1 MTALGL
7 LSTDQRGEDD
17 YPRIEQLLGSDVR
30 VDLVRLAPGAA
41 ITGAAEEVR
50 LSGAD
55 AVVRTGEGFTHDA
68 EAEADRVEELARQTG
83 MPASSTALAFVNA
96 ARDLG
101 VTRVAVA
108 APVGTHED
116 TARLRGFLR
125 AGGLEVTGTHT
136 AEPEAASGAGAG
148 GGGAGSD
155 EDALLALVTA
165 ADTQDAEAVL
175 LTDPALETAAQLPA
189 LEKAV
194 GKPVLTASQVTV
206 WEGLRLA
213 ERRVHAPDLG
223 ALFTRTPSWER

>member
-7 LSTDQRGEDD
+7 LCTDHRGEDD

-30 VDLVRLAPGAA
+30 VDLVRLDPGAG
-41 ITGAAEEVR
+41 ITGAAEELR
-50 LSGAD
+50 LAGAD

-68 EAEADRVEELARQTG
+68 EDEVNRVEELARQTG

-101 VTRVAVA
+101 ATRVAVA
-108 APVGTHED
+108 APAGTHEE

-136 AEPEAASGAGAG
+136 AATG
-148 GGGAGSD
+148 GD
-155 EDALLALVTA
+155 EDALLARVAA
-165 ADTQDAEAVL
+165 ADTPDAEAVL
-175 LTDPALETAAQLPA
+175 LTDPALETAAHLPA

-223 ALFTRTPSWER
+223 ALFTRTPASEG

>member
-7 LSTDQRGEDD
+7 LCTDHRGEDD

-30 VDLVRLAPGAA
+30 VDLVRLDPGAG
-41 ITGAAEEVR
+41 ITGAAEELR

-68 EAEADRVEELARQTG
+68 EDEANRVEELARQTG

-101 VTRVAVA
+101 ATRVAVA
-108 APVGTHED
+108 APAGTHED

-136 AEPEAASGAGAG
+136 AESGD
-148 GGGAGSD
+148 D

-165 ADTQDAEAVL
+165 ADTPDAEAVL
-175 LTDPALETAAQLPA
+175 LTDPALEAAAQVPA

-194 GKPVLTASQVTV
+194 GKPVLTPSQVTV

-223 ALFTRTPSWER
+223 ALFTRTPASEL

>member
-7 LSTDQRGEDD
+7 LCTDHRGEDD

-30 VDLVRLAPGAA
+30 VDLVRLDPGAG
-41 ITGAAEEVR
+41 ITGAAEELR

-68 EAEADRVEELARQTG
+68 EDEANRVEELARQTG

-101 VTRVAVA
+101 ATRVAVA
-108 APVGTHED
+108 APAGTHED

-136 AEPEAASGAGAG
+136 AESGG
-148 GGGAGSD
+148 D

-165 ADTQDAEAVL
+165 ADTPDAEAVL
-175 LTDPALETAAQLPA
+175 LTDPALEAAAQVPA

-223 ALFTRTPSWER
+223 ALFTRTPASEL

>member
-7 LSTDQRGEDD
+7 LCTDHRGEDD
-17 YPRIEQLLGSDVR
+17 YPRIEQLLGADVR
-30 VDLVRLAPGAA
+30 VDLVRLDPGAG
-41 ITGAAEEVR
+41 ITGAAEELR

-68 EAEADRVEELARQTG
+68 EDEADRVEALARQTG

-101 VTRVAVA
+101 ATRVAVA
-108 APVGTHED
+108 APAGTHEE

-136 AEPEAASGAGAG
+136 AAPAPVP
-148 GGGAGSD
+148 GSD
-155 EDALLALVTA
+155 EDALLALVAA
-165 ADTQDAEAVL
+165 ADTPDAEAVL
-175 LTDPALETAAQLPA
+175 LADPALETAAHLPA

-223 ALFTRTPSWER
+223 ALFTRTPAPGL

>member
-7 LSTDQRGEDD
+7 LCTDHRGEDD

-30 VDLVRLAPGAA
+30 VDLVRLDPGAG
-41 ITGAAEEVR
+41 ITGAAEELR

-68 EAEADRVEELARQTG
+68 EDEANRVEELARQTG

-101 VTRVAVA
+101 ATRVAVA
-108 APVGTHED
+108 APAGTHED

-136 AEPEAASGAGAG
+136 AESGD
-148 GGGAGSD
+148 D

-165 ADTQDAEAVL
+165 ADTPDAEAVL
-175 LTDPALETAAQLPA
+175 LTDPALEAAAQVPA

-223 ALFTRTPSWER
+223 ALFTRTPASEL

>member
-7 LSTDQRGEDD
+7 LCTDHRGEDD

-30 VDLVRLAPGAA
+30 VDLVRPDPGAG
-41 ITGAAEEVR
+41 ITGAAEELR
-50 LSGAD
+50 LAGAD
-55 AVVRTGEGFTHDA
+55 AVVRTGGGFTHDA
-68 EAEADRVEELARQTG
+68 EDEADRVEELARQTG

-101 VTRVAVA
+101 AARVAVA
-108 APVGTHED
+108 APAGTHEE

-136 AEPEAASGAGAG
+136 AE
-148 GGGAGSD
+148 AGSEPGSGSGSGSG
-155 EDALLALVTA
+155 EDVLLALVAA
-165 ADTQDAEAVL
+165 ADTPDAEAVL
-175 LTDPALETAAQLPA
+175 LTDPALETAAHLPA

-223 ALFTRTPSWER
+223 ALFTRTPAWER